1 MELLIL
7 ADDLTG
13 ALDTG
18 IQFVKRGVRTSV
30 VFDPA
35 YPLEKVDQQVQVL
48 VVDTESRHIDSAK
61 AAEIVEGIVRKAV
74 SIGVQCIYKKTDSAL
89 RGNVGAELGAAL
101 KASGQAQL
109 HFIPAF
115 PDTKRSTVGGIHY
128 IDKVPVADSVFGKDP
143 FNPVKYSRVADV
155 LAAQT
160 DAPVFQT
167 GLKEDANDQPGIQV
181 YDAVTNEDI
190 LQRGL
195 ELKQKGKLKV
205 LAGCAGFAG
214 ILSELMEMGGQAQ
227 PLPEAQE
234 PFFMVCGSVNP
245 ITRTQVKNGVASGKF
260 QYIQVPPEQ
269 TLTPHWFTI
278 AEGKAEL
285 ARWNTFI
292 QKKQPC
298 IVDTNDIPGAVPV
311 AEYAARQGFDIEEVR
326 RRIPLAMGEALKG
339 LLDAGACATWMV
351 TGGDI
356 LMGFIQTMGIYEITP
371 LQELFTGTVLSK
383 ITVHGREQLLISK
396 SGGFGD
402 EQLLPNVLAKL
413 FPKYKEEK

>member
-35 YPLEKVDQQVQVL
+35 YPLEKVDGQVQVL
-48 VVDTESRHIDSAK
+48 VVDTESRHIDPAK
-61 AAEIVEGIVRKAV
+61 AAELVGSIVRRAV
-74 SIGVQCIYKKTDSAL
+74 ALGVKCIYKKTDSAL

-101 KASGQAQL
+101 EASGQTQL

-115 PDTKRSTVGGIHY
+115 PDTKRSTVEGIHY

-143 FNPVKYSRVADV
+143 FNPVKYSRVAEV
-155 LAAQT
+155 LGTQT
-160 DAPVFQT
+160 DALVQEI
-167 GLKEDANDQPGIQV
+167 GLKECANDKAGIQV

-195 ELKQKGKLKV
+195 ELKKNDKLHL

-214 ILSELMEMGGQAQ
+214 VLSELMEMGGATQ
-227 PLPEAQE
+227 PIPEAQE

-269 TLTPHWFTI
+269 TLTPHWFTTE
-278 AEGKAEL
+278 AGKAEL
-285 ARWNTFI
+285 AKWQAVI
-292 QKKQPC
+292 AKKQPC

-311 AEYAARQGFDIEEVR
+311 ADYAASQGFDIEEVR

-339 LLDAGACATWMV
+339 LMDQGAVATWMV

-356 LMGFIQTMGIYEITP
+356 LMGFIQTMGVYEITP

-383 ITVHGREQLLISK
+383 ITIHGREQLLISK

-413 FPKYKEEK
+413 FPKYKEEN